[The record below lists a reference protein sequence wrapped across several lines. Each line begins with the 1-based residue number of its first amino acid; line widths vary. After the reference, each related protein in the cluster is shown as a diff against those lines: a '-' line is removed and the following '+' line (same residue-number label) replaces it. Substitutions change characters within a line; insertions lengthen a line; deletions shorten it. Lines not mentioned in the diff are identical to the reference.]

1 MASLNEASVSKKYV
15 NIKMRCPQSFPESGR
30 PDINSKEVKLIPK
43 PVNTILPKIEVKNK
57 NSSQTK
63 LLSAHEKQ
71 KTSSNQ
77 AFNEEINCDS
87 DRPVSKTRPHNEF
100 SGYFSETC
108 FPLRILL

>member
-15 NIKMRCPQSFPESGR
+15 NIKMRCPQSFP
-30 PDINSKEVKLIPK
+30 DINRKEVKLIPK

-77 AFNEEINCDS
+77 EFNEEFHTHIQDLYSRWEITKYITISINISTQLFCY
-87 DRPVSKTRPHNEF
+87 RN
-100 SGYFSETC
+100 
-108 FPLRILL
+108 